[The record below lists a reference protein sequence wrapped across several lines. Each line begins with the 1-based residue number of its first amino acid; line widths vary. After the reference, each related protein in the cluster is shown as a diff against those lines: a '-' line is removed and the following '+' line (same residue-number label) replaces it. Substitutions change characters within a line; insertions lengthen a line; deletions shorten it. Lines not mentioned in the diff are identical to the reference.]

1 MLAAYYHFSYYH
13 FYFLKFLAEFPA
25 HTRCLINA
33 NVFQLFFIFPQFL
46 ENPSSTSSQIS
57 AYVLHFVNIDFETGR
72 ETFIILNC
80 NKIITMLLNIQ
91 IEIKFH
97 CIMQR
102 QLLICAG
109 SQTQEK

>member
-1 MLAAYYHFSYYH
+1 MLVLFSLPPSPLISLKISCSNCHIPAY
-13 FYFLKFLAEFPA
+13 L
-25 HTRCLINA
+25 
-33 NVFQLFFIFPQFL
+33 
-46 ENPSSTSSQIS
+46 
-57 AYVLHFVNIDFETGR
+57 LHFVNIDFETGR

-80 NKIITMLLNIQ
+80 NKIITVVLNIQ
-91 IEIKFH
+91 IEIKSH

>member
-1 MLAAYYHFSYYH
+1 MLVPFS
-13 FYFLKFLAEFPA
+13 FPSSS
-25 HTRCLINA
+25 LSSI
-33 NVFQLFFIFPQFL
+33 VV
-46 ENPSSTSSQIS
+46 PSSTNCILS
-57 AYVLHFVNIDFETGR
+57 AYLLHFVNIDFETGR

-80 NKIITMLLNIQ
+80 NKIITMVLNIQ